1 MKSSH
6 DLILEYLQANPA
18 SSAAEI
24 SQALHLTRADIRYHI
39 SLLKAQN
46 LIEMSA
52 SRKATHKGRPTRL
65 YRLAAS
71 SQSNNLA
78 GLVDA
83 LLMIQTDGDILV
95 NDLAVHFAS
104 TIPPARQRSAQL
116 NRLIAFLNSHGYLSR
131 WEAYANGP
139 RILFRNCPY
148 AAIIFKHPELCMMDV
163 EILSTY
169 LGLDF
174 HQTARIDLDQGT
186 VPACIFKIRSK
197 KM

>member
-6 DLILEYLQANPA
+6 ELILEFLQANPA

-52 SRKATHKGRPTRL
+52 SRKASHKGRPTRL
-65 YRLAAS
+65 YRLATG

-78 GLVDA
+78 GIVDA
-83 LLMIQTDGDILV
+83 LLTIQTDSDSQV

-104 TIPPARQRSAQL
+104 AIPPARQRTAQL
-116 NRLIAFLNSHGYLSR
+116 NNLIAFLNSHGYFSR
-131 WEAYANGP
+131 WEAHANGP

-148 AAIIFKHPELCMMDV
+148 AAVISRHPELCTMDV

-169 LGLDF
+169 LGLEF
-174 HQTARIDLDQGT
+174 QQTARIDLERGA
-186 VPACIFKIRSK
+186 VPACIFKIRTK
-197 KM
+197 KE